1 MHTWDTYINML
12 KFATEICNFSSVAFK
27 FYEER
32 EKRCEKL

>member
-1 MHTWDTYINML
+1 MNTYDTCIKMHKNL
-12 KFATEICNFSSVAFK
+12 QLNFSSVAFK